1 MALALAACGG
11 DESRPSTAPTQGV
24 VDEARAMVSAPT
36 LAERTDVASLAQ
48 SVAVAALREASPDE
62 QAKLLRLSA
71 SLRVRS
77 FRAHHVEADAH
88 EALKLLADAARLVRG
103 KEAACEA
110 ELERAE
116 LVGELRRD
124 AGVAWKE
131 LTLAKLRSDAL
142 DAESPCHRTLGEK
155 LARLGAYR
163 LTGEALA
170 ELERHVRDSEPVRP
184 IPSAAIAGASAAPAS
199 PSPGDGDVVVSPSAI
214 KPSSEPV
221 KVTKIDTYSAENGG
235 RVVLHLS
242 GPTSFSA
249 GALDKDATATK
260 DPRIYVDLDKA
271 RVRGVKREIEVGG
284 AIRRVRVAPRGE
296 GARIVLDL
304 RETLSRKVYYLPEPF
319 RIVIDTSNKPLAP
332 APSGPPAIKR
342 VVLDPGHGGHDSGAV
357 GPTGLTEKEVALDI
371 ARRAATLLS
380 TELNVETL
388 LTRDDDVFIPLEER
402 TARANS
408 FHADLF
414 ISIHCN
420 ASENGDARGVEVF
433 VLEEGRDAKR
443 ADARIAALENGL
455 RGKSLDRG
463 LDAEMASIAGR
474 LRSGEI
480 ATASRRLGLLL
491 GKSAMASLGERY
503 PDTTDHGLKSAGFY
517 VLMGAEM
524 PATLF
529 ETSFISNPTDESRLA
544 KADYRQN
551 LADAVANAVRAYRE
565 GK

>member
-1 MALALAACGG
+1 VNA
-11 DESRPSTAPTQGV
+11 PSSV
-24 VDEARAMVSAPT
+24 VEEARAMVSAPT
-36 LAERTDVASLAQ
+36 LADRTEVASLAQ
-48 SVAVAALREASPDE
+48 SVAASALREASPDE
-62 QAKLLRLSA
+62 RAKLLRLSA
-71 SLRVRS
+71 ELRVRS

-88 EALKLLADAARLVRG
+88 EALTLLSDAARLVRG
-103 KEAACEA
+103 KEAGCEA
-110 ELERAE
+110 EIERAE

-131 LTLAKLRSDAL
+131 LTLAKLRSDGL
-142 DAESPCHRTLGEK
+142 DPESPCLRALDQK

-170 ELERHVRDSEPVRP
+170 ELERHLRDSEPVKP
-184 IPSAAIAGASAAPAS
+184 SPSAAVPSASATVVAAPPDA
-199 PSPGDGDVVVSPSAI
+199 DVVVSPSTI
-214 KPSSEPV
+214 KPSTDPV
-221 KVTKIDTYSAENGG
+221 KVTKIDTYPAENGG

-249 GALDKDATATK
+249 GALDKDATASK
-260 DPRIYVDLDKA
+260 DPRIYVDIDKA
-271 RVRGVKREIEVGG
+271 RVKGVKREIDVGG

-296 GARIVLDL
+296 GARVVLDL
-304 RETLSRKVYYLPEPF
+304 REALSRKVYYLPEPF
-319 RIVIDTSNKPLAP
+319 RIVIDTSNKPLASP
-332 APSGPPAIKR
+332 TSGPPTIKR
-342 VVLDPGHGGHDSGAV
+342 VVIDPGHGGHDSGAI
-357 GPTGLTEKEVALDI
+357 GPTGLTEKEVALDV

-388 LTRDDDVFIPLEER
+388 LTRDDDVFVPLEER

-455 RGKSLDRG
+455 RGKSLDSG

-491 GKSAMASLGERY
+491 GKSTMASLGERY

-529 ETSFISNPTDESRLA
+529 ETSFISNPTDEGRLA

>member
-1 MALALAACGG
+1 
-11 DESRPSTAPTQGV
+11 
-24 VDEARAMVSAPT
+24 MVSAPV
-36 LAERTDVASLAQ
+36 LAERTEVASLAQ
-48 SVAVAALREASPDE
+48 SLAASALREVSPDE
-62 QAKLLRLSA
+62 RAKLLRLSA
-71 SLRVRS
+71 ALRVRS

-88 EALKLLADAARLVRG
+88 EALTLLSDAARLVRG

-110 ELERAE
+110 EAERAE

-131 LTLAKLRSDAL
+131 LTLAKLRSEGL
-142 DAESPCHRTLGEK
+142 DRESPCLRALDEK

-170 ELERHVRDSEPVRP
+170 ELERHLRDSEPVKP
-184 IPSAAIAGASAAPAS
+184 IASATAASPSASAAAPV
-199 PSPGDGDVVVSPSAI
+199 DGDVVVSPSAV

-221 KVTKIDTYSAENGG
+221 KVTKIDTYPAENGG

-249 GALDKDATATK
+249 GALDKDATASK
-260 DPRIYVDLDKA
+260 DPRIYVDLDRA
-271 RVRGVKREIEVGG
+271 RVKGVKREIEVGG

-296 GARIVLDL
+296 GARVVLDL

-319 RIVIDTSNKPLAP
+319 RIVIDTSNKPLATAP
-332 APSGPPAIKR
+332 AGPPSIKR

-357 GPTGLTEKEVALDI
+357 GPTGLTEKEVALDV
-371 ARRAATLLS
+371 ARRAAALLS

-388 LTRDDDVFIPLEER
+388 LTRDDDVFVPLEER

-443 ADARIAALENGL
+443 ADARVAALENGL
-455 RGKSLDRG
+455 RGKALDSG
-463 LDAEMASIAGR
+463 LDAEMANIAGR

-480 ATASRRLGLLL
+480 ATSSRRLGLLL
-491 GKSAMASLGERY
+491 NKSAMASLGDRY

-529 ETSFISNPTDESRLA
+529 ETSFISNPTDEGRLA